1 VEFNNVPLAAAI
13 KKEMGDDTVVK
24 TKCGMPGT
32 VSTEVDG
39 KKSKLECL
47 PLYFFCPGCVSPLCC
62 KSALEKTAKNAAAAA
77 GGAPAIAEMER

>member
-1 VEFNNVPLAAAI
+1 MPLAAAI

-47 PLYFFCPGCVSPLCC
+47 PLYFFCPGWCVSPLCC